1 MVQETSD
8 KAFRKLDTW
17 KKADELAFSVYH
29 ATSRFPKD
37 EIYGLT
43 SQMRRAAVSVP
54 ANIAEGAASWSKDEK
69 RRFYVIARASLT
81 ELEYFLDFSHRLNY
95 LSDADFEKLT
105 HLREETGK
113 LLGGLI
119 KSFGGK
125 S

>member
-1 MVQETSD
+1 MEKEESFKKLNVW
-8 KAFRKLDTW
+8 RKS
-17 KKADELAFSVYH
+17 DELAFAVYQ

-54 ANIAEGAASWSKDEK
+54 ANIAEGAASWSKNEK

-81 ELEYFLDFSHRLNY
+81 ELEYFLYFSRRLSY
-95 LSDADFEKLT
+95 ISDKDFEDLAQ
-105 HLREETGK
+105 LREETGK

-119 KSFGGK
+119 KSFGSK

>member
-1 MVQETSD
+1 MEKEESFKKLNVW
-8 KAFRKLDTW
+8 RKS
-17 KKADELAFSVYH
+17 DELAFAVYQ

-54 ANIAEGAASWSKDEK
+54 ANIAEGAASWSKNEK

-81 ELEYFLDFSHRLNY
+81 ELEYFLYFPRRLNY
-95 LSDADFEKLT
+95 ISDKDFEDLAQ
-105 HLREETGK
+105 LREETGK

-119 KSFGGK
+119 KSFGDK
-125 S
+125 P